1 MCRLLNQKYHRGLA
15 GKQLHPPGLA
25 SENKLDKP
33 GLGSTAG
40 LKGRRATRGVAPLK
54 AAKVR
59 IEPQRL
65 LPALEDRRRPAELWR
80 RASAG
85 VRSRT
90 PAAPRGPRRR
100 CEVARPER
108 GGGGASWAGG
118 ARAGGGI
125 PAPGAGHPEAR
136 ADLRSGD
143 RGRLA
148 RSAGARTGGAHRWAT
163 PPGTPEPAVRGRR
176 LSRAQ
181 GSRSSSRSPPL
192 SGGQVT
198 SPPRSF
204 SRPAH
209 ALGAAGSEWAGRA
222 TSGLLGLL
230 ASPGRWVVAA
240 PGRRCLHLRG

>member
-1 MCRLLNQKYHRGLA
+1 M
-15 GKQLHPPGLA
+15 
-25 SENKLDKP
+25 NKLDKP
-33 GLGSTAG
+33 GLGSIAG
-40 LKGRRATRGVAPLK
+40 LKGRWATRGVAPLK
-54 AAKVR
+54 SATVR
-59 IEPQRL
+59 IEPQCL
-65 LPALEDRRRPAELWR
+65 LPAPEDRRRPAELRR

-90 PAAPRGPRRR
+90 LPWWHPEEGPRRR

-148 RSAGARTGGAHRWAT
+148 RSAGARTAGAHRWAT

-181 GSRSSSRSPPL
+181 GEPVLLPVPASVGRAGNFPAKVILQARPRPR
-192 SGGQVT
+192 SGGFGVGWT
-198 SPPRSF
+198 GD
-204 SRPAH
+204 
-209 ALGAAGSEWAGRA
+209 LGAAG
-222 TSGLLGLL
+222 
-230 ASPGRWVVAA
+230 A
-240 PGRRCLHLRG
+240 PGIPGPVGGCSARASLPAPARVSFHGAQPWGGDSPALRAGTRR